1 MVSVLMIEIPVVL
14 ASASPRR
21 QELLK
26 ELVDTFEIDSADLDE
41 DALTVS
47 DPWETAKGLALAKA
61 KAVSL
66 RHPGKLV
73 IGGDTVVAFESEAGQ
88 FTQLAKPTDVADA
101 QSMLGQLAGRSHVVI
116 TGLALA
122 RDGEGAADAATTQVR
137 FRELSDAEIAK
148 YVATGEPMDKA
159 GAYAIQGGAAGF
171 VVSVEGSISNVI
183 GLALELLREMLDTV
197 H

>member
-41 DALTVS
+41 DALTVN

-61 KAVSL
+61 KAVSY

-122 RDGEGAADAATTQVR
+122 RDGEGAVDAATTQVR
-137 FRELSDAEIAK
+137 FRELSAAEIAK

-183 GLALELLREMLDTV
+183 GLPLELLREMLDTV